1 MQAQPVVEHRR
12 TGEILWAFLKLGL
25 TSFGGP
31 VAHLGYFRDEFVVR
45 RRWLSDSAYA
55 DLVALCQFLP
65 GPSSSQVG
73 YALGLIRG
81 GYLGALAAWAAFTM
95 PSVLL
100 LLLFAYGAT
109 LFGGPVGTG
118 VIHGLKL
125 VACAVVAQAV
135 WGMGRTLCPDLQRLG
150 IAIFSALMVSLLPTA
165 IAQVGAVAIGIL
177 CGMVL
182 CRKVQSKTSG
192 RLAGS
197 VSKRSAHAAIVAF
210 AVFLFLLP
218 MVASQFQ
225 IQGLALFDTFY
236 RAGAL
241 VFGGGH
247 VVLPLLEANLVDT
260 GWVGMDQFLA
270 GYGAVQAV
278 PGPLFSFAA
287 YLGAVVSP
295 EPNGLVGAAIAL
307 VAIYLPGV
315 LLVIGL
321 LPYWDAVRRIPT
333 AQAAVAGANAAVV
346 GVLAAALYDPIWTSA
361 VKNLTDVGLVALAFG
376 LLAWGR
382 LAPWVVV
389 LFAALAGGM
398 ISLLGLG

>member
-1 MQAQPVVEHRR
+1 MQEQPVLDGRPR
-12 TGEILWAFLKLGL
+12 GEILWVFLKLGL

-31 VAHLGYFRDEFVVR
+31 VAHLGYFRNELIAR

-73 YALGLIRG
+73 FALGLIRG

-109 LFGGPVGTG
+109 ELGGPIGTG
-118 VIHGLKL
+118 VVHGLKL

-150 IAIFSALMVSLLPTA
+150 IAILSALLVTLLPTA
-165 IAQVGAVAIGIL
+165 IAQVGAVALGIL

-182 CRKVQSKTSG
+182 CRNLGIKASG
-192 RLAGS
+192 SLAGKI
-197 VSKRSAHAAIVAF
+197 SKRSARAAIIAF
-210 AVFLFLLP
+210 GALFLLLP
-218 MVASQFQ
+218 MLATGFQ
-225 IQGLALFDTFY
+225 IQGLVLFETFY

-247 VVLPLLEANLVDT
+247 VVLLLLEANVVDT
-260 GWVGMDQFLA
+260 GWLSMDQFLA
-270 GYGAVQAV
+270 GYGAAQAV

-321 LPYWDAVRRIPT
+321 LPYWDDVRRIPT

-346 GVLAAALYDPIWTSA
+346 GILAAALYDPIWTSA
-361 VKNLTDVGLVALAFG
+361 VKTLPDIGFVVLAFG
-376 LLAWGR
+376 LLVWGR
-382 LAPWVVV
+382 LAPWALV
-389 LFAALAGGM
+389 LLAALAGGG
-398 ISLLGLG
+398 ISALGLG